1 MKKRGPVC
9 LLIAVFL
16 TSCCATAD
24 DLTYVSEFY
33 SKVPQKL
40 SRYSWYGNVRLL
52 LFKIPQDT
60 VFVQWLFTG
69 SRGAG
74 ATCANTTVT
83 VHIRAGA
90 PPVINP
96 LETQFSENAAFSLA
110 HNFTLMLGSA
120 GPNMTFFNLTNPA
133 VGDWFIA
140 AHLPKDDGKIE
151 PKRSHVFSSECLALK
166 TTVSVRLVSPP
177 FRTWLSGSLFWT

>member
-1 MKKRGPVC
+1 MCNPFRKGLC
-9 LLIAVFL
+9 LHFAKLKVFFVFFLIC
-16 TSCCATAD
+16 S
-24 DLTYVSEFY
+24 
-33 SKVPQKL
+33 
-40 SRYSWYGNVRLL
+40 
-52 LFKIPQDT
+52 
-60 VFVQWLFTG
+60 
-69 SRGAG
+69 
-74 ATCANTTVT
+74 
-83 VHIRAGA
+83 HIRAGA

-151 PKRSHVFSSECLALK
+151 PK
-166 TTVSVRLVSPP
+166 VSPLQP
-177 FRTWLSGSLFWT
+177 VLIVSNLILMHEFPAGFCFICNIHSCFFRGWRCISWHLF